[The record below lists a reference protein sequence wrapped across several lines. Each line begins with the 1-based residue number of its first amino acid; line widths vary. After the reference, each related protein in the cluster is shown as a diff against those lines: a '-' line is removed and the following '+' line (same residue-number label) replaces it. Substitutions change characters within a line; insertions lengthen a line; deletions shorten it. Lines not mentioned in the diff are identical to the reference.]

1 MADRYRIRTN
11 GAIGGRRGYL
21 VGFLVSAREAN
32 PAQSVAYG
40 SDTPRSGASALC
52 ANGIGSTA
60 DVAELYE
67 FCYSRLRRL
76 RSRGRVALAGSWSFG
91 AAQRRSRGSLQLSA
105 KALRRGALAN
115 AARTDSVVES
125 TAFRHAYVSG
135 QVLLIT
141 SFHGQFPL
149 GA

>member
-11 GAIGGRRGYL
+11 GAIGGRRGFL
-21 VGFLVSAREAN
+21 IGFLVSAREAN

-40 SDTPRSGASALC
+40 SDTPRSGASALR

-60 DVAELYE
+60 GGAELYE
-67 FCYSRLRRL
+67 FCYSWLRGL
-76 RSRGRVALAGSWSFG
+76 CSRGRVAIVGGRRFG
-91 AAQRRSRGSLQLSA
+91 ADQRGFRGSLQLPA
-105 KALRRGALAN
+105 KSLRRGALAN
-115 AARTDSVVES
+115 VAYADSVMDL

-141 SFHGQFPL
+141 SFHGRFPL